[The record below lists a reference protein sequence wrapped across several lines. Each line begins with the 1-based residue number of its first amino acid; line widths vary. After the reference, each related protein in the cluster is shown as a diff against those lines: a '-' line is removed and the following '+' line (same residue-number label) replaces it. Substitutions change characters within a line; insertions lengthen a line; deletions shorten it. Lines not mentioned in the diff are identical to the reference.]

1 MLSMRRA
8 LSLDAAAPAFFAFI
22 LFSGEA
28 FGGATATGVPDPN
41 HGNNLATSLC
51 SNCHLV
57 DSVGQEQANVDIPS
71 FAEIANKV
79 DQSSGAIM
87 AAIMLPKHPM
97 PAIPLTKNEL
107 ADLAA
112 YILSLRAD
120 EGAEE

>member
-1 MLSMRRA
+1 MREDHP
-8 LSLDAAAPAFFAFI
+8 LGAAATVLSTFI
-22 LFSGEA
+22 FFSGEA
-28 FGGATATGVPDPN
+28 LGGSAVTGAPDPN
-41 HGNNLATSLC
+41 HGKNLSTSLC

-57 DSVGQEQANVDIPS
+57 DSGQEQANVDIPS

-97 PAIPLTKNEL
+97 PEIPLTKSEL

-120 EGAEE
+120 EGTKE